1 MSNWLRYVT
10 FSSPNSMN
18 LYHNLFDFDR
28 EETAG
33 EVIFFRLFELFV
45 GYFTIRLA
53 WDWGHYITRI
63 SDVVLPLGIANYIDV
78 SFMFGNSLPLVN
90 AGLIAALVV
99 VGFFRWSRYA
109 YLGAFLLLHVQFAT
123 RFTLGEIPHS
133 SNVLG
138 MTLLGLALALV
149 FFDDGR
155 FRRRFTMG
163 FTYFFLG
170 LGYTLAAF
178 CKLIGTGITWPDGR
192 HLWMWINEKTI
203 DATAKTGVIEY
214 NWLQE
219 LALSDYWVA
228 TAMLAGSLIAELCA
242 VLMWWK
248 QFRTP
253 MVLVVIGLHLG
264 IFYIMN
270 IMFMITLLELILL
283 ALPWAVWI
291 ERMLP
296 TPAVRTLHKLS
307 QRGRI
312 GYA

>member
-1 MSNWLRYVT
+1 
-10 FSSPNSMN
+10 MN
-18 LYHNLFDFDR
+18 LVDNLFEPDR

-45 GYFTIRLA
+45 AYFTIRLA
-53 WDWGHYITRI
+53 WDWGTYITRI

-78 SFMFGNSLPLVN
+78 SFMFGNSLPYMN
-90 AGLIAALVV
+90 AGLITALVV
-99 VGFFRWSRYA
+99 IGFLRWGRYA
-109 YLGAFLLLHVQFAT
+109 YLGAFLLLHFQFAT

-149 FFDDGR
+149 FFQQGR
-155 FRRRFTMG
+155 HRRRFTMG

-170 LGYTLAAF
+170 LGYTSAAI

-192 HLWMWINEKTI
+192 HLWMWINEKAI
-203 DATAKTGVIEY
+203 DTAAKTGAIEY

-228 TAMLAGSLIAELCA
+228 TAMLAGSLLAEMGA
-242 VLMWWK
+242 ILMWWK
-248 QFRTP
+248 RLRTP
-253 MVLVVIGLHLG
+253 MVLIVIGLHLG
-264 IFYIMN
+264 IYYIMN
-270 IMFMITLLELILL
+270 IMFLITLLELILL

-291 ERMLP
+291 ERLLP
-296 TPAVRTLHKLS
+296 APAVRKLHTLARKEHM
-307 QRGRI
+307 